1 MEGKKGFTLVELA
14 IVLIVIGI
22 ILGAVLKGQELVFNA
37 KVKRVVGQVKE
48 LTAAAYTYMDKY
60 GALPGDDPTAS
71 SRWSSATDG
80 DGDGTIDG
88 GRCNSLTEESC
99 QVYVHLRYANIISGN
114 AAASTTGE
122 LIPKHAFGGGVH
134 MFYGTYL
141 GKTSHWI
148 LLDNLPADAA
158 AAVDRALDDGK
169 CDTGSVGRVAG
180 ASCSGH
186 DYPTSGT
193 IDLVVP
199 F

>member
-1 MEGKKGFTLVELA
+1 MKQQKGFTLVELA
-14 IVLIVIGI
+14 IVLVIIGI

-37 KVKRVVGQVKE
+37 KVKRVISQVKE

-60 GALPGDDPTAS
+60 GSLPGDDPTAS
-71 SRWSSATDG
+71 SRWSAATDG

-88 GRCNSLTEESC
+88 GLCNTLTEESC

-114 AAASTTGE
+114 PAAATVAE
-122 LIPKHAFGGGVH
+122 LLPKHAFGGRVH
-134 MFYGTYL
+134 MYYYTYL

-148 LLDNLPADAA
+148 YIDNLPADAA

-169 CDTGSVGRVAG
+169 CNAGSVGRVGGTA
-180 ASCSGH
+180 CSGSE
-186 DYPTSGT
+186 YPTSGT
-193 IDLVVP
+193 IDIVVP